1 MKVILLA
8 LSSLVFLVVLITDA
22 GAVINHNTF
31 IMGGEYIVHEGEI
44 VHGNLELVFAQVT
57 LEEGSHIDGEILSVS
72 SAVDVCGAVS
82 GNISSLES
90 DVRLEKSA
98 GVKAIPHDEGVF
110 PFVILLPEMV
120 RWYPSFSG

>member
-1 MKVILLA
+1 MKIILLA
-8 LSSLVFLVVLITDA
+8 LSSLVFLLVLITHA
-22 GAVINHNTF
+22 AAAVTHNTF

-57 LEEGSHIDGEILSVS
+57 LEEGSNIDGEIFSVS
-72 SAVDVCGAVS
+72 SAVDVCGTVS

-90 DVRLEKSA
+90 DVRLERSA
-98 GVKAIPHDEGVF
+98 RVKAMPHDKGVF

-120 RWYPSFSG
+120 RWNPSFSG

>member
-57 LEEGSHIDGEILSVS
+57 LEEGSRIEGGILSIS
-72 SAVDVCGAVS
+72 SAVDVCGTVS
-82 GNISSLES
+82 GNILSLES
-90 DVRLEKSA
+90 DVQLKKSA
-98 GVKAIPHDEGVF
+98 RVKAMPRDKGVF

-120 RWYPSFSG
+120 RWNPSFRG

>member
-8 LSSLVFLVVLITDA
+8 LSSLAFLVVLIIHA
-22 GAVINHNTF
+22 AAAINHNTF

-57 LEEGSHIDGEILSVS
+57 LEEGSHIEGGVLSFS
-72 SAVDVCGAVS
+72 SAFDVCGTVA

-90 DVRLEKSA
+90 DVQLEKSA
-98 GVKAIPHDEGVF
+98 RVKAMPRDKGVF

-120 RWYPSFSG
+120 RWNPSFRG

>member
-8 LSSLVFLVVLITDA
+8 LSSLVFLVVLITHVTA
-22 GAVINHNTF
+22 AINHNTF

-57 LEEGSHIDGEILSVS
+57 LEEGSHIEGEILSIS
-72 SAVDVCGAVS
+72 SAVDVCGTVS
-82 GNISSLES
+82 GKISSLES

-98 GVKAIPHDEGVF
+98 RVKAMPRDKGIF

-120 RWYPSFSG
+120 RWNPSFSG